1 VSSLL
6 SLAGKTALVT
16 GGGGRIGS
24 AISAAFTDAGAQ
36 VIAVGRDQ
44 ADVTDD
50 AALDA
55 LFERIDDLDILV
67 NCAGRAS
74 AEQLGSVTRDEF
86 NAVLNLNVTSAYLCV
101 QRATPLMERR
111 GGGKIVNVGSIY
123 GTAGADR
130 RLYEGTDMVQA
141 SAAYVASKSAL
152 VNLTRDL
159 AVQLAPLNIQVNM
172 LSPGGVEAG
181 QPDDFQERYRQRTP
195 AGRMATPEDMAG
207 TAVYLASPAS
217 DYVTGQN
224 ILVDGGFTSW

>member
-1 VSSLL
+1 MTDLFRL
-6 SLAGKTALVT
+6 DGRTALVT
-16 GGGGRIGS
+16 GGAGRIGS
-24 AISAAFTDAGAQ
+24 AIADALAAAGAS
-36 VIAVGRDQ
+36 VIASGREQ
-44 ADVTDD
+44 ADVTQDD
-50 AALDA
+50 QLDA
-55 LFERIDDLDILV
+55 LFGGIGELDILV

-74 AEQLGSVTRDEF
+74 AEQLGSITRDEF
-86 NAVLNLNVTSAYLCV
+86 NAVLDLNVTSVVLCA
-101 QRATPLMERR
+101 QRAAPLMEAR

-123 GTAGADR
+123 GSVGANR
-130 RLYEGTDMVQA
+130 SLYEGTDMVQA
-141 SAAYVASKSAL
+141 SAAYVAGKSAL

-181 QPDDFQERYRQRTP
+181 QPEQFQERYRSRTP

-207 TAVYLASPAS
+207 TAVYLATAAS

>member
-1 VSSLL
+1 MSALFKL
-6 SLAGKTALVT
+6 DGKTALVT
-16 GGGGRIGS
+16 GGHGRIGA
-24 AISAAFTDAGAQ
+24 AIGQALTNAGAE
-36 VIAVGRDQ
+36 VIVSGRGQ
-44 ADVTDD
+44 ADVTND
-50 AALDA
+50 AQLDT
-55 LFERIDDLDILV
+55 LFGGIAELDILV

-74 AEQLGSVTRDEF
+74 AEQLGSITRDEF
-86 NAVLNLNVTSAYLCV
+86 NAVLDLNVTSALLCAQHAV
-101 QRATPLMERR
+101 PLMEAR

-123 GTAGADR
+123 GTVGGNR
-130 RLYEGTDMVQA
+130 SLYEGLDMVQA

-181 QPDDFQERYRQRTP
+181 QPEEFQERYRSRTP

-207 TAVYLASPAS
+207 TAVYLASAAS